1 MSGLIFFITCGV
13 IVLGIIFYNT
23 KRIHYTKWYKEGK
36 PCLSFEEFISFL
48 QCKSRQMENNG
59 RMGLGQL

>member
-23 KRIHYTKWYKEGK
+23 KRIHYTKWYKEEK

-48 QCKSRQMENNG
+48 QCKSR
-59 RMGLGQL
+59 